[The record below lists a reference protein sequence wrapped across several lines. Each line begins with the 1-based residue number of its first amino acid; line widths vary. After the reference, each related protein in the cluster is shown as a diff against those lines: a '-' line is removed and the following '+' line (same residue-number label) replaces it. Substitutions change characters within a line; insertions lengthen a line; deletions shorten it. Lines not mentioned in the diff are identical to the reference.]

1 MFYMLL
7 YFQICYY
14 TFKYATIFS
23 KLCALKLAFY
33 SNLKLKTKETRY
45 MKINI
50 KSKLSEF
57 IKQNNLFDDNRII
70 SYLPNITIETDKI
83 KTIMIN
89 EVVPTNTNDDFYS
102 VDKDAD
108 YLKTTIPLF
117 DSAGI
122 EVSNINDILDMGI
135 YITNAVKLPKS
146 EYTITRDTIK
156 LHMPILEEEIKLF
169 KNLEVVMLM
178 GDVAKKSFNMITKK
192 HIKKNVIP
200 SISTY
205 KLRNNELYYDN
216 LRVFPSYIM
225 TGGNIL
231 IEKSKFEM
239 ASEDIKKMFEI
250 ING

>member
-1 MFYMLL
+1 
-7 YFQICYY
+7 
-14 TFKYATIFS
+14 
-23 KLCALKLAFY
+23 
-33 SNLKLKTKETRY
+33 

-50 KSKLSEF
+50 QSTLNEF
-57 IKQNNLFDDNRII
+57 IKQKNLFDDNKITP
-70 SYLPNITIETDKI
+70 YLPNITIDTDAI

-89 EVVPTNTNDDFYS
+89 EVVPNNPNDDFYS
-102 VDKDAD
+102 VDEDAD

-117 DSAGI
+117 NNVGI

-146 EYTITRDTIK
+146 EYTITSDTIK
-156 LHMPILEEEIKLF
+156 LHIPILEDEIKLF
-169 KNLEVVMLM
+169 NNLEVVMLM

-192 HIKKNVIP
+192 HTRKNAIP

-216 LRVFPSYIM
+216 LRIFPSYIM

-239 ASEDIKKMFEI
+239 ASEDIKKMVDI
-250 ING
+250 IK

>member
-1 MFYMLL
+1 
-7 YFQICYY
+7 
-14 TFKYATIFS
+14 
-23 KLCALKLAFY
+23 
-33 SNLKLKTKETRY
+33 

-57 IKQNNLFDDNRII
+57 IKQNNLFDDSRII

-122 EVSNINDILDMGI
+122 KVSNINDILDMGI

-239 ASEDIKKMFEI
+239 ASEDIKKCSRL
-250 ING
+250 

>member
-1 MFYMLL
+1 
-7 YFQICYY
+7 
-14 TFKYATIFS
+14 
-23 KLCALKLAFY
+23 
-33 SNLKLKTKETRY
+33 

-50 KSKLSEF
+50 KSTLNEF
-57 IKQNNLFDDNRII
+57 IKQNNIFDNDKIT
-70 SYLPNITIETDKI
+70 SYLPNITIDTDTI

-89 EVVPTNTNDDFYS
+89 EVVPNNPNDDFYS
-102 VDKDAD
+102 IDEDAD

-117 DSAGI
+117 NNAGI

-146 EYTITRDTIK
+146 EYTITSDTIK

-169 KNLEVVMLM
+169 DNLEVVMLM

-192 HIKKNVIP
+192 HTKKNAIP

-205 KLRNNELYYDN
+205 KLRNNELYYDK
-216 LRVFPSYIM
+216 LRIFPSYIM

-239 ASEDIKKMFEI
+239 ASEDIKKMVEI
-250 ING
+250 IK

>member
-1 MFYMLL
+1 
-7 YFQICYY
+7 
-14 TFKYATIFS
+14 
-23 KLCALKLAFY
+23 
-33 SNLKLKTKETRY
+33 

-57 IKQNNLFDDNRII
+57 IKQNNLFDDSRII

-122 EVSNINDILDMGI
+122 KVSNINDILDMGI

-178 GDVAKKSFNMITKK
+178 GDVAKKSFNMITKQ

>member
-1 MFYMLL
+1 
-7 YFQICYY
+7 
-14 TFKYATIFS
+14 
-23 KLCALKLAFY
+23 
-33 SNLKLKTKETRY
+33 

-57 IKQNNLFDDNRII
+57 IKQNNLFDDSRII

-122 EVSNINDILDMGI
+122 KVSNINDILDMGI

-178 GDVAKKSFNMITKK
+178 GDVAK
-192 HIKKNVIP
+192 
-200 SISTY
+200 
-205 KLRNNELYYDN
+205 N
-216 LRVFPSYIM
+216 L
-225 TGGNIL
+225 L
-231 IEKSKFEM
+231 I
-239 ASEDIKKMFEI
+239 
-250 ING
+250 